1 MKVKKRNKAFL
12 ISTVVLIFIVS
23 ITLYMIYNPLATKGD
38 VKLNL
43 FEQRWIE
50 NNKNKII
57 NIFIPNNIPLYS
69 NEGKGIVFSF
79 LDYFEEQTG
88 LEFNKTPYTIGESTG
103 NNSNYFR
110 IVRGNDKLKDN
121 ELLFYNDNYV
131 VVSQTNEKKVSLNDL
146 TGNIGVLEEDFN
158 DISSYLNVDKLT
170 LTRIKDIDS
179 LMGIFTNNEFSYIV
193 VPKNLYLSQIIKAD
207 CQIINSLNDLTL
219 RYVLTLDSENVRL
232 NDIVKKYYITWA
244 NDYLTEDYNKE
255 LFNLYTSIRNVDDKS
270 KTEFKS
276 KRYIYGYVDNLPY
289 EEQKKDELNGLS
301 NEFIS
306 AFSSFSGVE
315 FNFKRFDSVVELDK
329 ALTDG
334 KIDIAMNH
342 YALNTANTYKT
353 LDLLYSNYVIIAK
366 DGRLVIDSIRSLN
379 DKPIYTFKGTKLGNY
394 INKHS
399 NFNVKEVDT
408 ISSLEDKDVV
418 VLDEN
423 TYNYY
428 VKSYFKNHTVVYRD
442 ILDDNYGYVINKTAT
457 NELFYNI
464 FNYYLST
471 INHEQYKS
479 IGMNKMLHKPINLDL
494 SLLWLYVILL
504 PIFLSIVVLV
514 FRKRKKIVKLRS
526 DVKLKYIDPLTSL
539 KNRYYLNNNI
549 SKWEDNNIYP
559 QAMVVINVNNLKDIN
574 DAYGYEGGDQLIKTA
589 ANILIN
595 NQMEKTD
602 IMRTD
607 GNEFVIY
614 MVGYDE
620 SAVLA
625 YVRKL
630 YRLLKDLPYE
640 YGASLG
646 YSMIEDD
653 IKTIED
659 AINEAILDM
668 VTNRETKQNNEY

>member
-1 MKVKKRNKAFL
+1 MKIKKRNKLFFV
-12 ISTVVLIFIVS
+12 STVILIFIVS

-57 NIFIPNNIPLYS
+57 NIFIPNDIPLYS

-79 LDYFEEQTG
+79 LDYFEEQTE

-103 NNSNYFR
+103 NNSNYFH
-110 IVRGNDKLKDN
+110 IVRGKDKLKDS

-131 VVSQTNEKKVSLNDL
+131 VVSRTSERKVSLNDL

-158 DISSYLNVDKLT
+158 DISTYLNVDKLT

-179 LMGIFTNNEFSYIV
+179 LMGLFTSNEFSYII
-193 VPKNLYLSQIIKAD
+193 VPKNLYLSQIIKTNSY
-207 CQIINSLNDLTL
+207 IINSLNDLTL
-219 RYVLTLDSENVRL
+219 RYVLTLDSKNNRL
-232 NDIVKKYYITWA
+232 NDIVRKYYTAWA
-244 NDYLTEDYNKE
+244 DNYLTDDYNKE
-255 LFNLYTSIRNVDDKS
+255 LFNLYTTVRNVDDKS

-301 NEFIS
+301 NEFID
-306 AFSSFSGVE
+306 AFTSFSDVE
-315 FNFKRFDSVVELDK
+315 FNFKRFNSAVELDK
-329 ALTDG
+329 ALTNG
-334 KIDIAMNH
+334 QIDIAMNY
-342 YALNTANTYKT
+342 YALNTANTYRT

-366 DGRLVIDSIRSLN
+366 DGRLVIDSIRSLD
-379 DKPIYTFKGTKLGNY
+379 DKDIYTFKGTRLGNY
-394 INKHS
+394 INKHG
-399 NFNVKEVDT
+399 NFNVKEVDMV
-408 ISSLEDKDVV
+408 SALEDKDLV

-428 VKSYFKNHTVVYRD
+428 AKLHFKNHTVVYRG
-442 ILDDNYGYVINKTAT
+442 ILDDNYGYIINKTAT

-471 INHEQYKS
+471 INHEQYKR
-479 IGMNKMLHKPINLDL
+479 IGMDKVLHRNISLDL

-504 PIFLSIVVLV
+504 PIFLSIVVLIM
-514 FRKRKKIVKLRS
+514 RKRRKIIKLRS

-549 SKWEDNNIYP
+549 TKWEENNIYP
-559 QAMVVINVNNLKDIN
+559 QAMVVININNLKDIN